1 MNLHVVSLASSEK
14 HVPRMLRPRRLCSH
28 RLAVALAAIA
38 LIGSGAGCGSSG
50 QGGGTPT
57 RAPAAA
63 YPVTVGSL
71 TLTKQPQ
78 RIVSLSPT
86 TTEMLFAIDAGK
98 QVVAVD
104 DQSNYPAGAPKTDLS
119 GFKPNAEAIAAKN
132 PDLVVLS
139 NDIDKIVDQLATLKI
154 PTYIAPAANLIDDTY
169 QQIIDLGKL
178 TGHPADAS
186 ALVDR
191 MRNELDKLVEG
202 MPGRSKQLTYY
213 YELDPT
219 LYTVTSKTF
228 IGSLFASVGM
238 VNVADE
244 ASKDDNPYPQLS
256 PEVLVQLNPDMIFLA
271 DSKCCSQSKQTV
283 SARAGWSSITA
294 VKTGQVIPLD
304 DDIASR
310 WGPRVVDL
318 LRAVVD
324 AAAKAPAG

>member
-1 MNLHVVSLASSEK
+1 MLAAVLAS
-14 HVPRMLRPRRLCSH
+14 L
-28 RLAVALAAIA
+28 A
-38 LIGSGAGCGSSG
+38 LIGSGAGCGSGG
-50 QGGGTPT
+50 QGNATAT
-57 RAPAAA
+57 REPAAA

-78 RIVSLSPT
+78 RIVSLSPS

-119 GFKPNAEAIAAKN
+119 GFKPNAEAIAAQN

-154 PTYIAPAANLIDDTY
+154 PTYLAPAANLIDDSY
-169 QQIIDLGKL
+169 QQITDLGKL

-202 MPGRSKQLTYY
+202 LPRRSKPLTYY

-228 IGSLFASVGM
+228 VGSLFASVGM

-244 ASKDDNPYPQLS
+244 ATTDDNPYPQLS
-256 PEVLVQLNPDMIFLA
+256 PEVLVRLNPDMIFLA
-271 DSKCCSQSKQTV
+271 DSKCCSQSKETV
-283 SARAGWSSITA
+283 AARAGWSGVTA
-294 VKTGQVIPLD
+294 VKTGQVIALD

-318 LRAVVD
+318 LRIVVE
-324 AAAKAPAG
+324 AAAKAPTG